1 MGGMDKHELKAIQG
15 FLSAVGESLERGRN
29 GMSFSDRLSE
39 LYRIIQ
45 RLMSAR
51 LGTGSLRAKVHMATL
66 ERTARRYRR
75 QIEASLS
82 EDHPAG

>member
-1 MGGMDKHELKAIQG
+1 MDKHELRAIQG
-15 FLSAVGESLERGRN
+15 FLSAVGEAFEGDRDGVTLR
-29 GMSFSDRLSE
+29 DRLSE
-39 LYRIIQ
+39 LSRIIQ

-75 QIEASLS
+75 QIAARLS
-82 EDHPAG
+82 EGHRAS